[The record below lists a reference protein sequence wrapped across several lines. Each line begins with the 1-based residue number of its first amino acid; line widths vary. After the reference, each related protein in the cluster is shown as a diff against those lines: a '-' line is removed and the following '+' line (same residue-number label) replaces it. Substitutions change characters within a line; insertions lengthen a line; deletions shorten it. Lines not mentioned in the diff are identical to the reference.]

1 MKDWQGDF
9 EALGV
14 NMAALSYDDVEVL
27 ADFAEAEGIGYALLS
42 DVGSKHIDA
51 LGIRNEQYEEGHFAH
66 GVPHPGVFFID
77 PAGMIRLKR
86 AVPGYRERP
95 PLAELRSAVQ
105 AQVGADEAP
114 APEAPPAPP

>member
-14 NMAALSYDDVEVL
+14 HVAALSYDDVEVL

-42 DVGSKHIDA
+42 DLGSKHIDA

-95 PLAELRSAVQ
+95 PLAELRSAVR
-105 AQVGADEAP
+105 AQVGAEDAP